1 MPSPH
6 CPCGRRAEA
15 SGSGQMGDF
24 INYIRRSLAGPLL
37 LLAACFIAV
46 PIVLYLTFQQ
56 ADSDRQ
62 AMLIRTVHAQGR
74 IVANAVAPLLGGG
87 DRATFDDAADEL
99 GRFSIGQ
106 ARVRLLLRPAKL
118 AGVNAFYLIA
128 ATPRLEANRLDQ
140 ERQDLIRQGVLD
152 DLSVSCNPAHALAK
166 RYREAPEGVE
176 YLAAI
181 APVETATGCWAIVFS
196 YPSENL
202 LGPDSALPYW
212 QRLELHRAALIYLG
226 LAFVTLLVFITIRR
240 NILQFGLRA
249 RQLRLGNDRERSFVD
264 EIELAELHSVAEELD
279 RMVATL
285 GQSAESIRRRAED
298 NVDAFKTPIAVM
310 RQSLEPLRR
319 DLPGDEVRGRR
330 AVEVTSQAV
339 ERLDKLIDEARRRDE
354 AAAELLD
361 PPRRPIDL
369 SRLLRRMAR
378 AYGELAEKREIIF
391 ASDLPE
397 GLIVLGSEGLIETA
411 VEAVLD
417 NAIGFC
423 PAGGRVELHLHRRGS
438 RAEIA
443 IANNGPDI
451 PSEFSHQ
458 IFERGFSLRAPGA
471 ADHEGKPHGGIGLWT
486 TRRNLQ
492 ALGGTIIAENLP
504 DEGVLM
510 LLDLPLAGTPPTARQ
525 LRRIWILGSVHS
537 KTERRL

>member
-1 MPSPH
+1 MLARMANTVS
-6 CPCGRRAEA
+6 
-15 SGSGQMGDF
+15 
-24 INYIRRSLAGPLL
+24 YIRRSLAGPLFM
-37 LLAACFIAV
+37 LAAGFIAV
-46 PIVLYLTFQQ
+46 PIAIYLTFQQ
-56 ADSDRQ
+56 ADGERQ

-87 DRATFDDAADEL
+87 DRATFEDAANEL
-99 GRFSIGQ
+99 SRFSIGE
-106 ARVRLLLRPAKL
+106 ARVRLLFRPAKL
-118 AGVNAFYLIA
+118 AGVTGFYLIA
-128 ATPRLEANRLDQ
+128 AAPRIASSTLDH
-140 ERQDLIRQGVLD
+140 ERQELIRQGVLD
-152 DLSVSCNPAHALAK
+152 DLALSCNPARSLAK
-166 RYREAPEGVE
+166 RYREAPDDVE

-181 APVETATGCWAIVFS
+181 APVATPAGCWAIVFS
-196 YPSENL
+196 YPSADL
-202 LGPDSALPYW
+202 LGADSAMPYW

-240 NILQFGLRA
+240 NVLQFGRRA
-249 RQLRLGNDRERSFVD
+249 RQLRLGDDREHSFA
-264 EIELAELHSVAEELD
+264 EENELAELHSVAEELD

-285 GQSAESIRRRAED
+285 GQSAVSIRRRAED

-319 DLPGDEVRGRR
+319 DLPGTEARGRR
-330 AVEVTSQAV
+330 AVEVMSQAV
-339 ERLDKLIDEARRRDE
+339 ERLDKLIDEARRADE

-378 AYGELAEKREIIF
+378 AYGELAEKRQIIF

-417 NAIGFC
+417 NAISFC
-423 PAGGRVELHLHRRGS
+423 PPGGRVELHLQRRGS

-443 IANNGPDI
+443 VANNGPDI

-504 DEGVLM
+504 GEGVLM
-510 LLDLPLAGTPPTARQ
+510 LLDLPLAGTPPSARQ
-525 LRRIWILGSVHS
+525 LRRIWILGSVHN
-537 KTERRL
+537 KKERRL